1 MITKSDLGSC
11 GIISWLWHGLVAQ
24 ISRAKFSA
32 NKAIK
37 KILLTPELGNCS
49 FSSSFI
55 GLDENQGTF
64 D

>member
-1 MITKSDLGSC
+1 MITKSDPKSF

-37 KILLTPELGNCS
+37 KYYSLQSLAIAALVLAS
-49 FSSSFI
+49 
-55 GLDENQGTF
+55 
-64 D
+64 